1 MSNILCLIFSHR
13 HQKVCKIRLWG
24 RRVGTDLGKT
34 KCDPVSRLVW
44 IYRDLGITKSES
56 GRREKG
62 EEVLNLFLLSS
73 AVGQHSPTEGT
84 QKHR

>member
-1 MSNILCLIFSHR
+1 MGNILCLIFSHR

-44 IYRDLGITKSES
+44 IYRDLGIMRVSQGGERKGKKS
-56 GRREKG
+56 
-62 EEVLNLFLLSS
+62 
-73 AVGQHSPTEGT
+73 
-84 QKHR
+84 